1 MTLAQSEAVI
11 TCNAF
16 LLDIAFENLTRSYQF
31 RVFPGAH
38 AQDVGYTFFNSPA
51 LGLFGQ
57 SVNETIPHLMQ
68 SFIVDFPIL
77 GNPNA
82 AGMSSK
88 LEIYGPENKTG
99 IGNVRDP
106 AASARRGFWNGMLY
120 SADNGTGGTQI
131 VNSNA
136 PGMGSP
142 NGSVVPVP
150 FTGDADGSSR

>member
-1 MTLAQSEAVI
+1 
-11 TCNAF
+11 
-16 LLDIAFENLTRSYQF
+16 
-31 RVFPGAH
+31 
-38 AQDVGYTFFNSPA
+38 
-51 LGLFGQ
+51 
-57 SVNETIPHLMQ
+57 MQ
-68 SFIVDFPIL
+68 SFIVDFAIL